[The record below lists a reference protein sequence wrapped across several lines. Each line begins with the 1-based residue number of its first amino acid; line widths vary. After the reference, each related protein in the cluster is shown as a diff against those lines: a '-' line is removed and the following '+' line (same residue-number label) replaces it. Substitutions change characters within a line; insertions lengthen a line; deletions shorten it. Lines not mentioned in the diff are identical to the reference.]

1 MRINRPSFRFY
12 ISGRLFGAS
21 DVEALTKHIESEL
34 PSFIVL
40 KVNKHI
46 DHTLLIAALWDSA
59 ISCIIVDAFRFERVS
74 DVYAFDYFELETAA
88 ESSTLPFRLS
98 SLKRNVPKRNGL
110 DLYEKLVNFHFKF
123 GLSTSGTTAT
133 KPKLLLFTQQ
143 KIQSS
148 IEAVNDSLKDVSN
161 CFVYNTLICSYVFGL
176 SNILLGYLKGRGI
189 VSNAASPQALLGP
202 ISVKA
207 ISPDMCFYWGM
218 VPNQVS
224 ALLSS
229 GRAEKCLSQVMKIG
243 VAGGHLSVPEQHR
256 LLDAI
261 EETADLFVMYGQTEA
276 FGRISCY
283 CVNEN
288 RDKIGSAGM
297 PIEGVQLFVKET
309 GKGVGKSSG
318 SGELTVNTRYLADYV
333 FELSELENTAVSRLS
348 GPLATGDNG
357 AIDSDGFL
365 WIDGRVGSFVKL
377 EAKRFSRN
385 ELQNLISSV
394 LGNEPFLF
402 DVKNDV
408 LLIGGISDFSGKSG
422 QICTKLEISSR
433 SVKFFHLDEL
443 PVLENGKPDFRS
455 FVNKVVENV

>member
-1 MRINRPSFRFY
+1 MS
-12 ISGRLFGAS
+12 
-21 DVEALTKHIESEL
+21 LTKYIESEL
-34 PSFIVL
+34 PPFVVL

-46 DHTLLIAALWDSA
+46 DHTLLVAALWDSA
-59 ISCIIVDAFRFERVS
+59 TSCIIVDAFRFEKLS
-74 DVYAFDYFELETAA
+74 DVYAFDYFELEATAD
-88 ESSTLPFRLS
+88 SSNLPFRLS
-98 SLKRNVPKRNGL
+98 SLKRNVPKRNAS
-110 DLYEKLVNFHFKF
+110 DLYEKLGNLNFKF

-133 KPKLLLFTQQ
+133 HAKLLLFTRL
-143 KIQSS
+143 KMQSS
-148 IEAVNDSLKDVSN
+148 IEAVNDSLKDISN

-202 ISVKA
+202 TSVKA

-229 GRAEKCLSQVMKIG
+229 RRAEKCLSQVVKLG
-243 VAGGHLSVPEQHR
+243 VAGGYLSVPEQHSV
-256 LLDAI
+256 LDVI
-261 EETADLFVMYGQTEA
+261 KETADLFVMYGQTEA
-276 FGRISCY
+276 FGRISCF
-283 CVNEN
+283 CVTEN

-297 PIEGVQLFVKET
+297 PIGGVQLFVNEAGT
-309 GKGVGKSSG
+309 DVGESSG
-318 SGELTVNTRYLADYV
+318 SGEIAVNTQYLADYV

-357 AIDSDGFL
+357 TIDSDGFL

-377 EAKRFSRN
+377 EAKRFSRS
-385 ELQNLISSV
+385 EIQNLISSV
-394 LGNEPFLF
+394 LENEPFLF

-422 QICTKLEISSR
+422 QICTKLELSGR
-433 SVKFFHLDEL
+433 SVKFFRLDEL
-443 PVLENGKPDFRS
+443 PILENGKPDLRS
-455 FVNKVVENV
+455 FVNKVVKNV